1 MSQSGS
7 QESAELPARFVP
19 EMSKEESLGMTIV
32 GNMMVARIIMMMT
45 IVKNMVVTRI
55 VFMTLVKMTMVVG
68 PQAPALHANGPPTEG
83 ICFADP
89 ECINAGDHSLIS

>member
-19 EMSKEESLGMTIV
+19 EMSKEESLGVV
-32 GNMMVARIIMMMT
+32 GIMMVARIIMMMTLMMT

-55 VFMTLVKMTMVVG
+55 VFMTLVKMISMTRSF
-68 PQAPALHANGPPTEG
+68 PQ
-83 ICFADP
+83 
-89 ECINAGDHSLIS
+89 GDVQGGESGCCGDDGDEYR

>member
-32 GNMMVARIIMMMT
+32 GNMMVDRIIMMMT
-45 IVKNMVVTRI
+45 LVMTIVKNMEVTRI
-55 VFMTLVKMTMVVG
+55 VFMTLVKMTRISMTWSF
-68 PQAPALHANGPPTEG
+68 PQ
-83 ICFADP
+83 
-89 ECINAGDHSLIS
+89 GDVQQGESGCRGDDGDEYR

>member
-19 EMSKEESLGMTIV
+19 EMSKEESLVMTIV
-32 GNMMVARIIMMMT
+32 RNILVARIIMMMTLMMT

-55 VFMTLVKMTMVVG
+55 VFMTLVKM
-68 PQAPALHANGPPTEG
+68 
-83 ICFADP
+83 I
-89 ECINAGDHSLIS
+89 

>member
-32 GNMMVARIIMMMT
+32 GNMMVARIINNITFIIIIIATDQDLCQNFKCVT
-45 IVKNMVVTRI
+45 IFFGNI
-55 VFMTLVKMTMVVG
+55 VGFDSL
-68 PQAPALHANGPPTEG
+68 A
-83 ICFADP
+83 ADCNP
-89 ECINAGDHSLIS
+89 DEVDR

>member
-32 GNMMVARIIMMMT
+32 GNMMVARIIMVMT

-55 VFMTLVKMTMVVG
+55 VFMTLVKMTRISMIWSF
-68 PQAPALHANGPPTEG
+68 PQ
-83 ICFADP
+83 
-89 ECINAGDHSLIS
+89 GDVQQGESGCCGDDGDEYR